1 MPDRGPPVEDSLQ
14 KGLVEAA
21 LAIDTTTDNPT
32 MTLTAKSPRGRP
44 ASGARTRK
52 VDANAGTTARAPRLA
67 RLRKEDQIRAEAEQQ
82 FARFGFE
89 GVSLDSIAAALGI
102 SRQNMLY
109 YFSSKDELY
118 DAVLDD
124 VLESWVQGM
133 EGLAHGDDP
142 EAAISAYVRAK
153 LRFSQER
160 PSGSAVFTREVMA
173 GAPRYSDKLAQL
185 VMPHLRADV
194 RTFEKW
200 ARQGL
205 IARVDFTHLMFLVWS
220 VTQAYAD
227 LAPQFALFMGKQRLT
242 DRDFAAAHALIT
254 QVLLASLRKPAADEP
269 ALLTRFASAV
279 GAASARAV

>member
-1 MPDRGPPVEDSLQ
+1 MPFRGPSVARPVRKHS
-14 KGLVEAA
+14 KA
-21 LAIDTTTDNPT
+21 LLDVDAPADNFT
-32 MTLTAKSPRGRP
+32 MTLTTKTRRTQ
-44 ASGARTRK
+44 SGSAARKKEAETSSRAT
-52 VDANAGTTARAPRLA
+52 VRAPRLA

-89 GVSLDSIAAALGI
+89 GVSLDDIAAALGI

-109 YFSSKDELY
+109 YFSSKDDLY

-124 VLESWVQGM
+124 VLQSWLKGM

-153 LRFSQER
+153 LRFSQDR

-173 GAPRYSDKLAQL
+173 GAPRYSEKLAQR
-185 VMPHLRADV
+185 VIPQLRADV
-194 RTFEKW
+194 QTFEKW

-227 LAPQFALFMGKQRLT
+227 LAPQFALFMGKERLT
-242 DRDFAAAHALIT
+242 DRDFTAAHALIT
-254 QVLLASLRKPAADEP
+254 QVVLASLRKPRAA
-269 ALLTRFASAV
+269 
-279 GAASARAV
+279 